1 MGADTS
7 TQRADGAAGVVGA
20 DGKAVDAAGAL
31 TQRSGGRPIA
41 LVTGASRGIGRA
53 VAKILGRDYHVLVG
67 ATSEEGAAAVVAE
80 LPSAEPF
87 VADVT
92 DPGQLA
98 AAVARAGLGGADEGA
113 TGGAPDGAGGGVV
126 EGAIGGAPNGAPDG
140 AGRPRL
146 DVLVHSAGIWTKSDI
161 ADADRDEWTRVLD
174 VNVISVVDLT
184 RRLLPALRE
193 ARGTVVAINSGSGY
207 HSGPGLGLY
216 SASKFALRAVTD
228 ALREEER
235 GVVRVSSVHPGR
247 VDTDM
252 QVQIMGEDGYDVS
265 KYVHVDSIAAAVR
278 LCVEATDDCIVE
290 EVTVR
295 PRK

>member
-1 MGADTS
+1 MA
-7 TQRADGAAGVVGA
+7 QRA
-20 DGKAVDAAGAL
+20 
-31 TQRSGGRPIA
+31 GGRPIA

-53 VAKILGRDYHVLVG
+53 VAEVLGRDHHVLVG
-67 ATSEEGAAAVVAE
+67 ATTEEGAEAVVAE

-92 DPGQLA
+92 DPDQLA
-98 AAVARAGLGGADEGA
+98 AAIARAGLGGADEGTTGGAPDGVVEGA

-126 EGAIGGAPNGAPDG
+126 DG
-140 AGRPRL
+140 VTDGTGHPRL
-146 DVLVHSAGIWTKSDI
+146 DVLVHSAGIWAKSDI
-161 ADADRDEWTRVLD
+161 ADADRDEWARLLD

-184 RRLLPALRE
+184 RRMLPALRE
-193 ARGTVVAINSGSGY
+193 AGGTVVAINSGSGY

-252 QVQIMGEDGYDVS
+252 QVQIMGEDGYDGS

>member
-1 MGADTS
+1 MA
-7 TQRADGAAGVVGA
+7 QRA
-20 DGKAVDAAGAL
+20 
-31 TQRSGGRPIA
+31 GGRPIA

-53 VAKILGRDYHVLVG
+53 VAEVLGRDHHVLVG
-67 ATSEEGAAAVVAE
+67 ATTEEGAEAVVAE

-92 DPGQLA
+92 DPDQLA
-98 AAVARAGLGGADEGA
+98 AAIARAGLGGADEGVDDGVVEVA
-113 TGGAPDGAGGGVV
+113 TGGAPDGAVDSAGDGVV
-126 EGAIGGAPNGAPDG
+126 KGATGGAPNGADDGVVDG
-140 AGRPRL
+140 ATDGTGHPRL
-146 DVLVHSAGIWTKSDI
+146 DVLVHSAGIWAKSDI
-161 ADADRDEWTRVLD
+161 ADADRDEWARLLD

-193 ARGTVVAINSGSGY
+193 AGGTVVAINSGSGY

-252 QVQIMGEDGYDVS
+252 QVQIMGEDGYDGS

-278 LCVEATDDCIVE
+278 LCVDATDDCIVE

>member
-1 MGADTS
+1 MA
-7 TQRADGAAGVVGA
+7 QRA
-20 DGKAVDAAGAL
+20 
-31 TQRSGGRPIA
+31 GGRPIA

-53 VAKILGRDYHVLVG
+53 VAEVLGRDHHVLVG
-67 ATSEEGAAAVVAE
+67 ATTEEGAEAVVAE

-92 DPGQLA
+92 DPDQLA
-98 AAVARAGLGGADEGA
+98 AAIARAGLGGADEGVDDGVVEGA

-126 EGAIGGAPNGAPDG
+126 EGAISGAPNGAPDG

-146 DVLVHSAGIWTKSDI
+146 DVLVHSAGIWAKSDI

-193 ARGTVVAINSGSGY
+193 ARGAVVAINSGSGY

-252 QVQIMGEDGYDVS
+252 QVQIMGEDGYDGS

-278 LCVEATDDCIVE
+278 LCVDATDDCIVE

>member
-1 MGADTS
+1 MA
-7 TQRADGAAGVVGA
+7 QRA
-20 DGKAVDAAGAL
+20 
-31 TQRSGGRPIA
+31 GGRPIA

-53 VAKILGRDYHVLVG
+53 VAEVLGRDHHVLVG
-67 ATSEEGAAAVVAE
+67 ATTEEGAEAVVAE

-92 DPGQLA
+92 DPDQLA
-98 AAVARAGLGGADEGA
+98 AAIARAGLGGADEGVDDGVVEGA

-126 EGAIGGAPNGAPDG
+126 EGAISGAPNGAPDG
-140 AGRPRL
+140 AGPPRL
-146 DVLVHSAGIWTKSDI
+146 DVLVHSAGIWAKSDI

-193 ARGTVVAINSGSGY
+193 ARGAVVAINSGSGY

-216 SASKFALRAVTD
+216 SASKFALRAVSD

-252 QVQIMGEDGYDVS
+252 QVQIMGEDGYDGS

-278 LCVEATDDCIVE
+278 LCVDATDDCIVE

>member
-1 MGADTS
+1 M
-7 TQRADGAAGVVGA
+7 
-20 DGKAVDAAGAL
+20 
-31 TQRSGGRPIA
+31 
-41 LVTGASRGIGRA
+41 
-53 VAKILGRDYHVLVG
+53 
-67 ATSEEGAAAVVAE
+67 
-80 LPSAEPF
+80 
-87 VADVT
+87 
-92 DPGQLA
+92 
-98 AAVARAGLGGADEGA
+98 
-113 TGGAPDGAGGGVV
+113 
-126 EGAIGGAPNGAPDG
+126 
-140 AGRPRL
+140 
-146 DVLVHSAGIWTKSDI
+146 LVHSAGIWAKSDI
-161 ADADRDEWTRVLD
+161 ADADRDEWARLLD

-193 ARGTVVAINSGSGY
+193 AGGTVVAINSGSGY

-252 QVQIMGEDGYDVS
+252 QVQIMGEDGYDGS

-278 LCVEATDDCIVE
+278 LCVDATDDCIVE

>member
-1 MGADTS
+1 MA
-7 TQRADGAAGVVGA
+7 QRA
-20 DGKAVDAAGAL
+20 
-31 TQRSGGRPIA
+31 GGRPIA

-53 VAKILGRDYHVLVG
+53 VAEVLGRDHHVLVG
-67 ATSEEGAAAVVAE
+67 ATTEEGAEAVVAE

-92 DPGQLA
+92 DPDQLA
-98 AAVARAGLGGADEGA
+98 AAIARAGLGGADEGV
-113 TGGAPDGAGGGVV
+113 DDGVV
-126 EGAIGGAPNGAPDG
+126 EGATGGAPDG

-146 DVLVHSAGIWTKSDI
+146 DVLVHSAGIWAKSDI
-161 ADADRDEWTRVLD
+161 ADADRDEWARLLD

-184 RRLLPALRE
+184 RRMLPALRE
-193 ARGTVVAINSGSGY
+193 AGGTVVAINSGSGY

-252 QVQIMGEDGYDVS
+252 QVQIMGEDGYDGS

-278 LCVEATDDCIVE
+278 LCVDATDDCIVE

>member
-1 MGADTS
+1 MA
-7 TQRADGAAGVVGA
+7 
-20 DGKAVDAAGAL
+20 
-31 TQRSGGRPIA
+31 QRSGGRPIA

-53 VAKILGRDYHVLVG
+53 VAEVLGRDHHVLVG
-67 ATSEEGAAAVVAE
+67 ATTEEGAEAVVAE

-92 DPGQLA
+92 DPDQLA
-98 AAVARAGLGGADEGA
+98 AAIARAGLGGADEGVDDGVVEGA

-126 EGAIGGAPNGAPDG
+126 EGAISGAPNGAPDG

-146 DVLVHSAGIWTKSDI
+146 DVLVHSAGIWAKSDI
-161 ADADRDEWTRVLD
+161 ADADRDEWARLLD

-184 RRLLPALRE
+184 RRMLPALRE
-193 ARGTVVAINSGSGY
+193 AGGTVVAINSGSGY

-252 QVQIMGEDGYDVS
+252 QVQIMGEDGYDGS

-278 LCVEATDDCIVE
+278 LCVDATDDCIVE

>member
-1 MGADTS
+1 MA
-7 TQRADGAAGVVGA
+7 QRA
-20 DGKAVDAAGAL
+20 
-31 TQRSGGRPIA
+31 GGRPLA

-53 VAKILGRDYHVLVG
+53 VAEVLGRDHHVLVG
-67 ATSEEGAAAVVAE
+67 ATTEEGAEAVVAE

-92 DPGQLA
+92 DPDQLA
-98 AAVARAGLGGADEGA
+98 AAIARAGLGGADEGVDDGVVEGA

-126 EGAIGGAPNGAPDG
+126 EGAISGAPNGAPDG

-146 DVLVHSAGIWTKSDI
+146 DVLVHSAGIWAKSDI

-252 QVQIMGEDGYDVS
+252 QVQIMGEDGYDGS

-278 LCVEATDDCIVE
+278 LCVDANDDCIVE

>member
-1 MGADTS
+1 MA
-7 TQRADGAAGVVGA
+7 QRA
-20 DGKAVDAAGAL
+20 
-31 TQRSGGRPIA
+31 GGRPIA

-53 VAKILGRDYHVLVG
+53 VAEVLGRDHHVLVG
-67 ATSEEGAAAVVAE
+67 ATTEEGAEAVVAE

-92 DPGQLA
+92 DPDQLA
-98 AAVARAGLGGADEGA
+98 AAVARAGLGGADEGTTGGAPDGVVEGA
-113 TGGAPDGAGGGVV
+113 TGGAPDGAVDGAGEGVVEVATGGAPDGVGGGVV
-126 EGAIGGAPNGAPDG
+126 DG
-140 AGRPRL
+140 ATGGTGHPRL
-146 DVLVHSAGIWTKSDI
+146 DVLVHSAGIWAKSDI
-161 ADADRDEWTRVLD
+161 ADADRDEWARLLD

-193 ARGTVVAINSGSGY
+193 AGGTVVAINSGSGY

-252 QVQIMGEDGYDVS
+252 QVQIMGEDGYDGS

-278 LCVEATDDCIVE
+278 LCVDATDDCIVE

>member
-1 MGADTS
+1 MA
-7 TQRADGAAGVVGA
+7 QRA
-20 DGKAVDAAGAL
+20 
-31 TQRSGGRPIA
+31 GGRPIA

-53 VAKILGRDYHVLVG
+53 VAEVLGRDHHVLVG
-67 ATSEEGAAAVVAE
+67 ATTEEGAEAVVAE

-92 DPGQLA
+92 DPDQLA
-98 AAVARAGLGGADEGA
+98 AAIARAGLGGADEGVDDGVVEGA

-126 EGAIGGAPNGAPDG
+126 EGAISGAPNGAPDG

-146 DVLVHSAGIWTKSDI
+146 DVLVHSAGIWAKSDI
-161 ADADRDEWTRVLD
+161 ADADRDEWARLLD

-193 ARGTVVAINSGSGY
+193 AGGTVVAINSGSGY

-252 QVQIMGEDGYDVS
+252 QVQIMGEDGYDGS

>member
-1 MGADTS
+1 MA
-7 TQRADGAAGVVGA
+7 QRA
-20 DGKAVDAAGAL
+20 
-31 TQRSGGRPIA
+31 GGRPIA

-53 VAKILGRDYHVLVG
+53 VAEVLGRDHHVLVG
-67 ATSEEGAAAVVAE
+67 ATTEEGAEAVVAE

-92 DPGQLA
+92 DPDQLA

-126 EGAIGGAPNGAPDG
+126 EGAISGAPNGAPDG

-146 DVLVHSAGIWTKSDI
+146 DVLVHSAGIWAKSDI

-216 SASKFALRAVTD
+216 SASKFALRAVSD

-252 QVQIMGEDGYDVS
+252 QVQIMGEDGYDGS

-278 LCVEATDDCIVE
+278 LCVDATDDCIVE

>member
-1 MGADTS
+1 MA
-7 TQRADGAAGVVGA
+7 QRA
-20 DGKAVDAAGAL
+20 
-31 TQRSGGRPIA
+31 GGRPIA

-53 VAKILGRDYHVLVG
+53 VAEVLGRDHHVLVG
-67 ATSEEGAAAVVAE
+67 ATTEEGAEAVVAE

-92 DPGQLA
+92 DPDQLA
-98 AAVARAGLGGADEGA
+98 AAVARAGLGGADEGT
-113 TGGAPDGAGGGVV
+113 TGGAPDGVV
-126 EGAIGGAPNGAPDG
+126 DG
-140 AGRPRL
+140 ATDGTGHPRL
-146 DVLVHSAGIWTKSDI
+146 DVLVHSAGIWAKSDI
-161 ADADRDEWTRVLD
+161 ADADRDEWARLLD

-193 ARGTVVAINSGSGY
+193 AGGTVVAINSGSGY

-252 QVQIMGEDGYDVS
+252 QVQIMGEDGYDGS

-278 LCVEATDDCIVE
+278 LCVDATDDCIVE

>member
-252 QVQIMGEDGYDVS
+252 QVQIMGEDGYDGS

>member
-1 MGADTS
+1 MA
-7 TQRADGAAGVVGA
+7 QRA
-20 DGKAVDAAGAL
+20 
-31 TQRSGGRPIA
+31 GGRPIA

-92 DPGQLA
+92 DPDQLA
-98 AAVARAGLGGADEGA
+98 AAVARAGLGGADEGVDDGVVEGA
-113 TGGAPDGAGGGVV
+113 TGGAPDGADGGVV
-126 EGAIGGAPNGAPDG
+126 EGAISGAPNGAPDG

-146 DVLVHSAGIWTKSDI
+146 DVLVHSAGIWAKSDI
-161 ADADRDEWTRVLD
+161 ADADRDEWARLLD

-193 ARGTVVAINSGSGY
+193 AGGTVVAINSGSGY

-252 QVQIMGEDGYDVS
+252 QVQIMGEDGYDGS

-278 LCVEATDDCIVE
+278 LCVDANDDCIVE

>member
-1 MGADTS
+1 MA
-7 TQRADGAAGVVGA
+7 QRA
-20 DGKAVDAAGAL
+20 
-31 TQRSGGRPIA
+31 GGRPIA

-53 VAKILGRDYHVLVG
+53 VAEVLGRDHHVLVG
-67 ATSEEGAAAVVAE
+67 APNEEGAEAVVAA

-92 DPGQLA
+92 DPDQLA
-98 AAVARAGLGGADEGA
+98 AAIARAGLGGADEGVDDGVVDGATGGAPDGAVDSAGEGVVEVA

-126 EGAIGGAPNGAPDG
+126 DG
-140 AGRPRL
+140 ATGGTGHPRL
-146 DVLVHSAGIWTKSDI
+146 DVLVHSAGIWAKSDI
-161 ADADRDEWTRVLD
+161 ADADRDEWARLLD

-193 ARGTVVAINSGSGY
+193 AGGTVVAINSGSGY

-252 QVQIMGEDGYDVS
+252 QVQIMGEDGYDGS

>member
-1 MGADTS
+1 MA
-7 TQRADGAAGVVGA
+7 QRA
-20 DGKAVDAAGAL
+20 
-31 TQRSGGRPIA
+31 GGRPIA

-53 VAKILGRDYHVLVG
+53 VAEVLGRDHHVLVG
-67 ATSEEGAAAVVAE
+67 ATTEEGAEAVVAE

-92 DPGQLA
+92 DPDQLA
-98 AAVARAGLGGADEGA
+98 AAIARAGLGGADEGVDDGVVEVA
-113 TGGAPDGAGGGVV
+113 TGGAPDGAVDSAGDGVV
-126 EGAIGGAPNGAPDG
+126 KGATGGAPNGADDGVVDG
-140 AGRPRL
+140 ATDGTGHPRL
-146 DVLVHSAGIWTKSDI
+146 DVLVHSAGIWAKSDI
-161 ADADRDEWTRVLD
+161 ADADRDEWARLLD

-193 ARGTVVAINSGSGY
+193 AGGTVVAINSGSGY

-252 QVQIMGEDGYDVS
+252 QVQIMGEDGYDGS

>member
-1 MGADTS
+1 MG
-7 TQRADGAAGVVGA
+7 GN
-20 DGKAVDAAGAL
+20 
-31 TQRSGGRPIA
+31 RPIA

-53 VAKILGRDYHVLVG
+53 IARDLGRDHHVLVG
-67 ATSEEGAAAVVAE
+67 STTEEGVAAVVAE

-92 DPGQLA
+92 DPEALA
-98 AAVARAGLGGADEGA
+98 AAIDAAGLGGEVG
-113 TGGAPDGAGGGVV
+113 
-126 EGAIGGAPNGAPDG
+126 I
-140 AGRPRL
+140 
-146 DVLVHSAGIWTKSDI
+146 DVLVHSAGIWAKSNV
-161 ADADRDEWTRVLD
+161 ADADRDEWSRLLD
-174 VNVISVVDLT
+174 INVVSVVDLT
-184 RRLLPALRE
+184 RRLLPALRR

-207 HSGPGLGLY
+207 KSGPGLGLY
-216 SASKFALRAVTD
+216 SASKFALRAITD

-235 GVVRVSSVHPGR
+235 DRVRVSSVHPGR

-252 QVQIMGEDGYDVS
+252 QVQIMGADGYDGT

-278 LCVEATDDCIVE
+278 LCVDATEDCIVE

>member
-1 MGADTS
+1 MS
-7 TQRADGAAGVVGA
+7 VGAAGLS
-20 DGKAVDAAGAL
+20 AAGASAAPVE
-31 TQRSGGRPIA
+31 RSDGRPIA

-53 VAKILGRDYHVLVG
+53 IARDLGRDHHVLVG
-67 ATSEEGAAAVVAE
+67 STTQEGAAAVVAE

-92 DPGQLA
+92 DPEALA
-98 AAVARAGLGGADEGA
+98 AAIDAAGFGGGSG
-113 TGGAPDGAGGGVV
+113 TGAGDEAGTGSGTGKGAA
-126 EGAIGGAPNGAPDG
+126 EGSATAP
-140 AGRPRL
+140 AGEKVGL
-146 DVLVHSAGIWTKSDI
+146 DVLVHSAGIWAKSNV
-161 ADADRDEWTRVLD
+161 ADADRDEWSRLLD
-174 VNVISVVDLT
+174 INVVSVVDLT
-184 RRLLPALRE
+184 RRLLPALRS
-193 ARGTVVAINSGSGY
+193 AHGTVVAINSGSGY
-207 HSGPGLGLY
+207 KSGPGLGLY

-235 GVVRVSSVHPGR
+235 GRVRVSSVHPGR

-252 QVQIMGEDGYDVS
+252 QVQIMGADGYDGS

-278 LCVEATDDCIVE
+278 LCVDATEDCIVE

>member
-1 MGADTS
+1 MA
-7 TQRADGAAGVVGA
+7 QRA
-20 DGKAVDAAGAL
+20 
-31 TQRSGGRPIA
+31 GGRPIA

-53 VAKILGRDYHVLVG
+53 VAEVLGRDHHVLVG
-67 ATSEEGAAAVVAE
+67 ATTEEGAEAVVAE

-92 DPGQLA
+92 DPDQLA
-98 AAVARAGLGGADEGA
+98 AAIARAGLGGADEGVDDGVVEGA

-126 EGAIGGAPNGAPDG
+126 EGAISGAPNGAPDG

-146 DVLVHSAGIWTKSDI
+146 DVLVHSAGIWAKSDI
-161 ADADRDEWTRVLD
+161 ADADRDEWARLLD

-252 QVQIMGEDGYDVS
+252 QVQIMGEDGYDGS

-278 LCVEATDDCIVE
+278 LCVDATDDCIVE

>member
-1 MGADTS
+1 MAADS
-7 TQRADGAAGVVGA
+7 VAQRA
-20 DGKAVDAAGAL
+20 
-31 TQRSGGRPIA
+31 GGRPIA

-53 VAKILGRDYHVLVG
+53 VAEVLGRDHHVLVG
-67 ATSEEGAAAVVAE
+67 ATTEEGAEAVVAE

-92 DPGQLA
+92 DPDQLA

-126 EGAIGGAPNGAPDG
+126 EGAISGAPNGAPDG

-146 DVLVHSAGIWTKSDI
+146 DVLVHSAGIWAKSDI

-193 ARGTVVAINSGSGY
+193 AGGTVVAINSGSGY

-252 QVQIMGEDGYDVS
+252 QVQIMGEDGYDGS

-278 LCVEATDDCIVE
+278 LCVDATDDCIVE

>member
-1 MGADTS
+1 MA
-7 TQRADGAAGVVGA
+7 QRA
-20 DGKAVDAAGAL
+20 
-31 TQRSGGRPIA
+31 GGRPIA

-53 VAKILGRDYHVLVG
+53 VAEVLGRDHHVLVG
-67 ATSEEGAAAVVAE
+67 ATTEEGAEAVVAE

-92 DPGQLA
+92 DPDQLA
-98 AAVARAGLGGADEGA
+98 AAIARAGLGGADEGVDDGVVEGA
-113 TGGAPDGAGGGVV
+113 TGGAPDGADGGVV
-126 EGAIGGAPNGAPDG
+126 EGAISGAPNGAPDG

-146 DVLVHSAGIWTKSDI
+146 DVLVHSAGIWAKSDI
-161 ADADRDEWTRVLD
+161 ADADRDEWARLLD

-193 ARGTVVAINSGSGY
+193 AGGTVVAINSGSGY

-252 QVQIMGEDGYDVS
+252 QVQIMGEDGYDGS

-278 LCVEATDDCIVE
+278 LCVDANDDCIVE

>member
-1 MGADTS
+1 MA
-7 TQRADGAAGVVGA
+7 QRA
-20 DGKAVDAAGAL
+20 
-31 TQRSGGRPIA
+31 GGRPIA

-53 VAKILGRDYHVLVG
+53 VAEVLGRDHHVLVG
-67 ATSEEGAAAVVAE
+67 ATTEEGAEAVVAE

-92 DPGQLA
+92 DPDQLVA
-98 AAVARAGLGGADEGA
+98 AIARAGLGGADEGVDDGVVEGA
-113 TGGAPDGAGGGVV
+113 TGGAPDGADGGVV
-126 EGAIGGAPNGAPDG
+126 EGAISGAPNGAPDG

-146 DVLVHSAGIWTKSDI
+146 DVLVHSAGIWAKSDI
-161 ADADRDEWTRVLD
+161 ADADRDEWARLLD

-193 ARGTVVAINSGSGY
+193 AGGTVVAINSGSGY

-216 SASKFALRAVTD
+216 SASKFALRAVSD

-252 QVQIMGEDGYDVS
+252 QVQIMGEDGYDGS

>member
-1 MGADTS
+1 MA
-7 TQRADGAAGVVGA
+7 QRA
-20 DGKAVDAAGAL
+20 
-31 TQRSGGRPIA
+31 GGRPIA

-53 VAKILGRDYHVLVG
+53 VAEVLGRDHHVLVG
-67 ATSEEGAAAVVAE
+67 ATNEEGAEAVVAA

-92 DPGQLA
+92 DPDQLA
-98 AAVARAGLGGADEGA
+98 AAVARAGLGGADEGTTGGAPDGVVEGA

-146 DVLVHSAGIWTKSDI
+146 DVLVHSAGIWAKSDI
-161 ADADRDEWTRVLD
+161 ADADRDEWARLLD

-193 ARGTVVAINSGSGY
+193 AGGTVVAINSGSGY

-252 QVQIMGEDGYDVS
+252 QVQIMGEDGYDGS

>member
-1 MGADTS
+1 MA
-7 TQRADGAAGVVGA
+7 QRA
-20 DGKAVDAAGAL
+20 
-31 TQRSGGRPIA
+31 GGRPIA

-53 VAKILGRDYHVLVG
+53 VAEVLGRDHHVLVG
-67 ATSEEGAAAVVAE
+67 ATTEEGAEAVVAE

-92 DPGQLA
+92 DPDQLA
-98 AAVARAGLGGADEGA
+98 AAIARAGLGGADEGVDDGVVEGA

-126 EGAIGGAPNGAPDG
+126 EGAISGAPNGAPDG

-146 DVLVHSAGIWTKSDI
+146 DVLVHSAGIWAKSDI
-161 ADADRDEWTRVLD
+161 ADADRDEWARLLD

-184 RRLLPALRE
+184 RRMLPALRE

-252 QVQIMGEDGYDVS
+252 QVQIMGEDGYDGS

-278 LCVEATDDCIVE
+278 LCVDATDDCIVE